1 MRWNFSGT
9 PPSKETEPGQAHG
22 EGICRGAHAVVS
34 DEANLIS
41 RSVAGDLE
49 AYDRLVAVHQDR
61 IYQVTYRITG
71 NHEDAWDAAQ
81 ETFLNAF
88 RSLARFRGAALFST
102 WLHRIAVNAALD
114 LIRRRPPQPTVPLE
128 SVTISGGTEPADAAS
143 RSDVQRR
150 INQAI
155 ALLPAE
161 QRVVVVLRDLQGLS
175 YEDIASA
182 LRIPPG
188 TLRSRLSRGREAL
201 RRLLADLAPAA
212 GS

>member
-1 MRWNFSGT
+1 M
-9 PPSKETEPGQAHG
+9 
-22 EGICRGAHAVVS
+22 VS
-34 DEANLIS
+34 DEPNLIS
-41 RSVAGDLE
+41 RSVGGGLE

-61 IYQVTYRITG
+61 IYQVAYRITG

-88 RSLARFRGAALFST
+88 RSLARFRGAASFST

-114 LIRRRPPQPTVPLE
+114 LIRRRPSQPTVPLE
-128 SVTISGGTEPADAAS
+128 SVTVSGGTEPADAAG
-143 RSDVQRR
+143 RVDVQRR

-155 ALLPAE
+155 ASLPAE
-161 QRVVVVLRDLQGLS
+161 QRAVVVLRDLQGLS
-175 YEDIASA
+175 YEEIASA

-188 TLRSRLSRGREAL
+188 TLRSRLSRAREAL

>member
-1 MRWNFSGT
+1 MVIVRDLGT
-9 PPSKETEPGQAHG
+9 EVS
-22 EGICRGAHAVVS
+22 RGVNEDAG
-34 DEANLIS
+34 LIA

-61 IYQVTYRITG
+61 IYQVAYRITG

-81 ETFLNAF
+81 EAFLHAF
-88 RSLARFRGAALFST
+88 RSLARFRGAASLST

-114 LIRRRPPQPTVPLE
+114 LIRRLPQPTVPLE
-128 SVTISGGTEPADAAS
+128 SVTVSGGTEPADAAS

-155 ALLPAE
+155 ASLPTE
-161 QRVVVVLRDLQGLS
+161 QRVVVILRDLQGLS
-175 YEDIASA
+175 YEDIASVVQ
-182 LRIPPG
+182 IPPG

>member
-1 MRWNFSGT
+1 MVIVRDLGT
-9 PPSKETEPGQAHG
+9 EVS
-22 EGICRGAHAVVS
+22 RGVNEDAG
-34 DEANLIS
+34 LIA

-61 IYQVTYRITG
+61 IYQVAYRITG
-71 NHEDAWDAAQ
+71 NHEDASDAAQ

-88 RSLARFRGAALFST
+88 RSLARFRGAASLST

-128 SVTISGGTEPADAAS
+128 SVTVSGGTEPEDAAS

-155 ALLPAE
+155 ASLPAE
-161 QRVVVVLRDLQGLS
+161 QRVVVVLRDLQGLP
-175 YEDIASA
+175 YEDIASV
-182 LRIPPG
+182 LQIPPG
-188 TLRSRLSRGREAL
+188 TLRSRLSRSREAL